1 MLALF
6 LETPTED
13 SVELAV
19 EFMTQC
25 GQVLSET
32 TPAGV
37 NAIFERFRSI
47 LHEGAIDRRVQYCIE
62 KLYEIRKHKF
72 IDYPGVIPELDLVEE
87 NDKITHN
94 VSLDDELSPEESCNF
109 FKSDPDFAKNEDQWE
124 EIKKEILGEFYGSN
138 IAIAAGKARNP
149 DQSSGSE
156 MDEEE
161 QVQ

>member
-1 MLALF
+1 
-6 LETPTED
+6 
-13 SVELAV
+13 
-19 EFMTQC
+19 
-25 GQVLSET
+25 LSET

-72 IDYPGVIPELDLVEE
+72 KEHPGVIPELDLVEE

-94 VSLDDELSPEESCNF
+94 VSLDEELSPEEACNF
-109 FKSDPDFAKNEDQWE
+109 FKADPEFAKNEDQWE

-138 IAIAAGKARNP
+138 IAIAAGKARHP
-149 DQSSGSE
+149 D
-156 MDEEE
+156 
-161 QVQ
+161 